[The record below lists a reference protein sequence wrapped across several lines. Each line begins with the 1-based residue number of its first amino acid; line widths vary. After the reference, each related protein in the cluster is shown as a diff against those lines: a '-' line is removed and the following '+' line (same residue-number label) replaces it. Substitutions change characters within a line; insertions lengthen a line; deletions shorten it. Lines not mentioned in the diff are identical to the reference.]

1 MPLSSLLLRHEQLV
15 LMLPGFPAIEVI
27 EVIEVIDGD
36 RKGLAIRFF
45 KNMGRNGDT
54 DYLIV

>member
-15 LMLPGFPAIEVI
+15 LMLPGFPAIEVL
-27 EVIEVIDGD
+27 EVIDGD